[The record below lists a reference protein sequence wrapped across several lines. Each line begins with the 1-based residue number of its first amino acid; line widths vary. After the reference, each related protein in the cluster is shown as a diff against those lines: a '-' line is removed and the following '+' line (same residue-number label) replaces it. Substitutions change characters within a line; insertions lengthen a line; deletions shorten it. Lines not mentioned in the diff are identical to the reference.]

1 MQINEE
7 TGTCEVLLL
16 LPILAPKVLMM
27 RIVERVA
34 AATMVRQT
42 AGLTCFIPDAQNL
55 GPSCMTELLE
65 AFA

>member
-42 AGLTCFIPDAQNL
+42 AGLPC
-55 GPSCMTELLE
+55 
-65 AFA
+65 

>member
-16 LPILAPKVLMM
+16 LPILAPKILMM

-34 AATMVRQT
+34 AATMIRQT
-42 AGLTCFIPDAQNL
+42 PGGN
-55 GPSCMTELLE
+55 PSALRVDTLYFASAAE
-65 AFA
+65 AEGI